1 MAASILINL
10 FGSIALLLWGIHM
23 LSGSVQR
30 ALGSNLR
37 YLLGVGTRNRIQAF
51 FVGLGVTALLQSST
65 ATAMM
70 LTSFAGSGVVD
81 LVPSLAIMLGANV
94 GTTLIV
100 QIAAF
105 DISLFSPIVL
115 LVGLI
120 LFRRARRSDIRD
132 IAQALIGLGLMLL
145 ALKLLTETMQPIE
158 ASTMLRQILPALTQ
172 DHFAAI
178 LLSAVVAWAAH
189 SSLAAMLFIMSLAN
203 AGTVDSVS
211 TLAMVLGANLGSALN
226 PLFASFGENPSHL
239 RLPVGNLFNRVVGCI
254 LIGPFVGP
262 IARLFEE
269 WHLAASPTAALFHL
283 LFNLMLAISFIGLLG
298 PIASALK
305 FILPDRLSGNDPATP
320 QFLAESALGTPS
332 VAVSNATREVLRM
345 AEFIEIMLKGSR
357 DSFHKD
363 DRNNIENVKKLDDI
377 VDRLFE
383 AIQRYVV
390 AIDSDASS
398 KDDAAR
404 ISQILAFVINLEH
417 IGDIV
422 VGNLMNTA
430 AKRINSKIR
439 FSGEVLVETDAMHSR
454 AIENLQL
461 AISVFMY
468 GDPDAARSL
477 VAAKEHFREIDRDM
491 TQKHFAKM
499 RKGVLEEIEASSLL
513 LDITRDLKRIEAHVA
528 ASAQSIL
535 EASGQLRTSR
545 LRAL

>member
-1 MAASILINL
+1 
-10 FGSIALLLWGIHM
+10 M

-37 YLLGVGTRNRIQAF
+37 YLLSVGTRNRFQAF

-105 DISLFSPIVL
+105 DISLFSPITL
-115 LVGLI
+115 LVGLV

-132 IAQALIGLGLMLL
+132 MAQALIGLGLMLL
-145 ALKLLTETMQPIE
+145 ALKLLTETMQPVE
-158 ASTMLRQILPALTQ
+158 ASALLRQILPSLTQ

-178 LLSAVVAWAAH
+178 ILTAIVAWAAH
-189 SSLAAMLFIMSLAN
+189 SSLASMLFIMSLAN
-203 AGTVDSVS
+203 TGTVDPIS

-226 PLFASFGENPSHL
+226 PLFASLGENPSHL
-239 RLPVGNLFNRVVGCI
+239 RLPVGNLLNRVIGCL
-254 LIGPFVGP
+254 LIWPFVGS
-262 IARLFEE
+262 ISGLLGE
-269 WHLAASPTAALFHL
+269 WHLAPAPAAALFHL
-283 LFNLMLAISFIGLLG
+283 IFNLTLAVLSIGLLG
-298 PIASALK
+298 PIARGLM
-305 FILPDRLSGNDPATP
+305 FILPERPSVDDPATP
-320 QFLAESALGTPS
+320 QFLAESALKTPS

-345 AEFIEIMLKGSR
+345 AGFVEAMLKGSR

-363 DRNNIENVKKLDDI
+363 DRNNIENVKKLDDV

-390 AIDSDASS
+390 AIDSDASN

-417 IGDIV
+417 IGDII
-422 VGNLMNTA
+422 VGNLMNTS
-430 AKRINSKIR
+430 AKRINSKIK
-439 FSGEVLVETDAMHSR
+439 FPSDVLAETDAMHSR
-454 AIENLQL
+454 VIGNLQL
-461 AISVFMY
+461 AISVFMF

-477 VAAKEHFREIDRDM
+477 VAAKEHFREIERDM
-491 TQKHFAKM
+491 TQRHFAIM
-499 RKGVLEEIEASSLL
+499 RKGILEEAEASSLL
-513 LDITRDLKRIEAHVA
+513 LDITRDVKRIEAHVA
-528 ASAQSIL
+528 ASAQNIL
-535 EASGQLRTSR
+535 EASGQLRSSR